1 MNHKKHTLWFLL
13 ILIIVILISS
23 IFDLHPT
30 NTDYIN
36 TLYTVSGIMFSIGM
50 GIICTMNPDSIKN
63 PGICKTIRKNIIAVR
78 NTYLLYF
85 GITSSLYFVLQLV
98 PKTRYGWHG
107 FYFNITLDLCYLC
120 SAINILSIFYY
131 IVNFIQIQ
139 KLNFEISD
147 RVRGN

>member
-1 MNHKKHTLWFLL
+1 MNHKKHTLWFLS

-30 NTDYIN
+30 KTDYIN

-50 GIICTMNPDSIKN
+50 GIVCTMNPDSIKN
-63 PGICKTIRKNIIAVR
+63 PRIYNTIRKNIIAVR

-107 FYFNITLDLCYLC
+107 ITLDLCYLC
-120 SAINILSIFYY
+120 IAMNILSIFYY
-131 IVNFIQIQ
+131 IINFIQIQ

-147 RVRGN
+147 KVRGN